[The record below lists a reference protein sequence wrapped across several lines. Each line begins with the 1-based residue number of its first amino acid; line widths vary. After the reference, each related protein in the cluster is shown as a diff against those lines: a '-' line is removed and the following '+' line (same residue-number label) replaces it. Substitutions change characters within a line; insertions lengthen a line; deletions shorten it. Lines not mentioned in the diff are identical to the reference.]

1 MMLRQFAETVSVLPP
16 EDWHLK
22 ESNVPD
28 LVLTWYT
35 GSTGDLAR
43 TSFHHV
49 HCCLPG
55 ARPNKAPWVGTKVLR
70 CQTSMEQALVPW
82 MVVHVSQ
89 VRQVGKQQV
98 PELTQS
104 GVGGNE
110 ATLQA
115 AEGQHPVSA
124 EEQLQQVG
132 SLFSPLSGGL

>member
-22 ESNVPD
+22 ESKVPD

-43 TSFHHV
+43 TNFHHV

-55 ARPNKAPWVGTKVLR
+55 ARPNKAPWVAQR
-70 CQTSMEQALVPW
+70 SSDARHPW
-82 MVVHVSQ
+82 NRLWSMVVHVSQ